1 MNDRPTYD
9 QESTDVDRR
18 DLASTRDTT
27 DDSLNQQRAD
37 IDRRG
42 TASATQTQTQ
52 SVRDTTYGDAG
63 TGNASD
69 VRDSTSTGFLPEDR
83 MDSLRDRWADVQAGF
98 VDDPR
103 NAVQKAQQLVDDLV
117 KELTDV
123 FTRERTTLEGQ
134 WSGGGDADTEA
145 LRVALQRYRDF
156 FNRLLGT
163 R

>member
-1 MNDRPTYD
+1 MNDRPTSD
-9 QESTDVDRR
+9 QQ
-18 DLASTRDTT
+18 TT
-27 DDSLNQQRAD
+27 DT
-37 IDRRG
+37 DRP
-42 TASATQTQTQ
+42 TPAATQTQTQ
-52 SVRDTTYGDAG
+52 SVREATYGD
-63 TGNASD
+63 TGSSDVSD
-69 VRDSTSTGFLPEDR
+69 VRDTTSTGFLPEDR
-83 MDSLRDRWADVQAGF
+83 MEALRDRWADVQAGF